1 MVNRG
6 LLVRLEAKPGKD
18 AEVEEFLRSAVPLV
32 QQEPATIAWFA
43 VRFGRSEYGIFDVFP
58 DDAGRQAHLSGP
70 IAKALMERA
79 GELLAVPPQI
89 QKLDVLADKLPAVTP
104 TEVVTKGL
112 LLTFRSKS
120 GHEQDVEQFLRDA
133 RSLVEDEPKTTAWFA
148 LRLEDGTY
156 GIFDVFPDNGG
167 RFAHLTGQV
176 PRELAKHSLSLLGS
190 VPDME
195 MLNLLAEKVG
205 GLAAVKPPKE
215 VVEATR

>member
-32 QQEPATIAWFA
+32 QQEAATTAWFA
-43 VRFGRSEYGIFDVFP
+43 IRFGRSEYGIFDVFP
-58 DDAGRQAHLSGP
+58 DDAGREVHLNGP
-70 IAKALMERA
+70 IAKALMEKA
-79 GELLAVPPQI
+79 DALFAVPPRI
-89 QKLDVLADKLPAVTP
+89 QKLDILANKLPETTP
-104 TEVVTKGL
+104 TEPVTKGL
-112 LLTFRSKS
+112 LLTFQAKS
-120 GHEQDVEQFLRDA
+120 GHGQDVEQFLRDA
-133 RSLVEDEPKTTAWFA
+133 RPMVQDEPKTTAWFA

-176 PRELAKHSLSLLGS
+176 PRELGKHALTLLGS

-195 MLNLLAEKVG
+195 MLNLLAEKLAGLVATKQPEAVG
-205 GLAAVKPPKE
+205 AV
-215 VVEATR
+215 R